1 MPAKISITAER
12 QVRTVV
18 VGADDDGRR
27 IDNYLA
33 SLLKNVPK
41 RLVYKILRR
50 GEVRVNGGRVKPD
63 YRLAVADKVRIP
75 PLHIEVNP
83 DAAIPAQWCRCI
95 EAAILFES
103 EDFLVVNKP
112 AGLPS
117 HGGTGLRYGVVEIAR
132 QIRPYAPSIDLAHR
146 LDRDTSGCL
155 VLSKN
160 TPALREFHRQLRART
175 VGKHYVSLLRGT
187 VPATLGAISAA
198 LTVARDGGGERR
210 ARVCADGKT
219 ATTLIESCRH
229 AGPHSLATF
238 RLETGRMHQIRAH
251 AKHIGHPIAGDR
263 RYGNREF
270 NRAMKIIGL
279 NRLFL
284 HAADIEFSS
293 AGKVAISAPLPE
305 DLRDVLAAL
314 DA

>member
-1 MPAKISITAER
+1 MPAKIPITAKR
-12 QVRTVV
+12 RARTVV
-18 VGADDDGRR
+18 VGADDEGRR

-50 GEVRVNGGRVKPD
+50 GEVRVNGGRVKAD
-63 YRLAVADKVRIP
+63 YRLVVADKVRIP
-75 PLHIEVNP
+75 PLRIEVSP
-83 DAAIPAQWCRCI
+83 EAAIPAQWCRCI

-112 AGLPS
+112 TGLAS

-132 QIRPYAPSIDLAHR
+132 EIRPYAPSIDLAHR

-155 VLSKN
+155 VVSKN
-160 TPALREFHRQLRART
+160 TPALREFHRQLRARA
-175 VGKHYVSLLRGT
+175 VVKRYVSLLRGT
-187 VPATLGAISAA
+187 VPRTLGVISAA
-198 LTVARDGGGERR
+198 LAVARDRKGERR
-210 ARVCADGKT
+210 ARVCAAGKT
-219 ATTLIESCRH
+219 ATTLIESCHH

-251 AKHIGHPIAGDR
+251 AEHIGHPIAGDR

-284 HAADIEFSS
+284 HAAGIEFLS
-293 AGKVAISAPLPE
+293 AGKVTISAPLPE
-305 DLRDVLAAL
+305 ELRDVITAL